1 MAGVIFA
8 AVDEVNQQLR
18 RAQRLEKSP
27 ATVISGEGGRLDS
40 LGLVNLIAVAFVTE
54 FAWDA
59 KNHRLGGSPLVSIA
73 AMWGV
78 AIVSWWLA
86 GVTAPLATDN
96 RPRMPVPLEE
106 IES

>member
-1 MAGVIFA
+1 VILSVKVFVVIVFFMMARWSWPRFRF
-8 AVDEVNQQLR
+8 DQLM
-18 RAQRLEKSP
+18 AMAWKVMLP
-27 ATVISGEGGRLDS
+27 

-54 FAWDA
+54 FAWDP

-78 AIVSWWLA
+78 AIASWWLA

-106 IES
+106 IET